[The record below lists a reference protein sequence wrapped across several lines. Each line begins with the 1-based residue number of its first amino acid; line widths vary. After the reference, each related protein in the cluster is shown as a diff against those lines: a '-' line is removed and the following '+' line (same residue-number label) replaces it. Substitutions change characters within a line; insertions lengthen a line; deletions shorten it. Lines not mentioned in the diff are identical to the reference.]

1 MVIGVISLCQP
12 WIQLLHTYSVAITL
26 LGLIGFNIAAHI
38 APPDKK
44 DKFFGAVHV
53 IRELNLT
60 VKDKEFVVLLGPSGC

>member
-1 MVIGVISLCQP
+1 MTFREFNAKYLEPGSIWLMVIGVISLCQP

-44 DKFFGAVHV
+44 DATHG
-53 IRELNLT
+53 
-60 VKDKEFVVLLGPSGC
+60 